1 MRAIRKRSKS
11 VAGLVAGAVL
21 AVLAVAGNS
30 AAERI
35 EFPLAQVRLIT
46 SDAGAARILLDPG
59 DISVLD
65 GELVTSAF
73 LRMPLPGEL
82 PDQDLDVV
90 VYALDTA
97 WAGQDARWNTPWSRP
112 GGDLDAT
119 YAHTVRLGKERV
131 ATSLVI
137 DVTLMVQEMADGV
150 SGKHGFLLTVPR
162 SRGDGFTAANRQL
175 LGSPESGK
183 LEVTFRRI
191 TELGF
196 TEGSLSVVEE

>member
-1 MRAIRKRSKS
+1 MNAITKRSRT
-11 VAGLVAGAVL
+11 VAGVVVGVAL
-21 AVLAVAGNS
+21 AALAAAGES
-30 AAERI
+30 AAERV

-46 SDAGAARILLDPG
+46 SEAGAARILLDPG

-73 LRMPLPGEL
+73 LRIPLPGNV

-112 GGDLDAT
+112 GGDLDGT
-119 YAHTVRLGKERV
+119 YAHTVRLGKERA

-137 DVTLMVQEMADGV
+137 DVTLIVQEMADGV

-162 SRGDGFTAANRQL
+162 SRGDGFTASNREL
-175 LGSPESGK
+175 LGSLEAGK